1 MLLLSTVGH
10 HLVFHRSLESLQVSL
25 GYWFTDHTLLH
36 RALTHPS
43 TTSLPQDTIKT
54 VLINCGLLHTVYVG
68 GAGPTVVK
76 GLKGLM
82 NSVEGG
88 DKGAWLEHYEQLE
101 FLGDAVLEYITR
113 YVISCPP

>member
-1 MLLLSTVGH
+1 M
-10 HLVFHRSLESLQVSL
+10 
-25 GYWFTDHTLLH
+25 
-36 RALTHPS
+36 
-43 TTSLPQDTIKT
+43 
-54 VLINCGLLHTVYVG
+54 YVG